1 MKKIGIIIPTYH
13 EEENIGR
20 LADTIK
26 SCIPNSEIF
35 VVDDTPSNESEKTLK
50 DKSFVNYFHRGEKLG
65 RGTAVI
71 FGLEH
76 ALKKDYIELF
86 VEMDA
91 DFSHDPLELK
101 EKIEFFK
108 IHELDMLIASRYTKN
123 SKIINWSIF
132 RRTFS
137 LLSNFLAKLLLK
149 IPCTDYTNGFRFYS
163 RRAAEKVVNECGK
176 IGDGFIVLSEI
187 LVVIH
192 SNNFKISEL
201 STIFV
206 NRKRGQSS
214 VSLKLI
220 VSSLFGLI
228 KLYYL
233 KKSKKYKFFS

>member
-13 EEENIGR
+13 EEENIGS
-20 LADTIK
+20 LVDTIK
-26 SCIPNSEIF
+26 FYIPNSEIF
-35 VVDDTPSNESEKTLK
+35 VVDDTPSNGSEETLK
-50 DKSFVNYFHRGEKLG
+50 DKKFVHYFHRGQKLG

-71 FGLEH
+71 FGLQH

-91 DFSHDPLELK
+91 DFSHDPRELK
-101 EKIEFFK
+101 EKIDFFK
-108 IHELDMLIASRYTKN
+108 KHELDMLIASRYTKN
-123 SKIINWSIF
+123 SKILNWSIF
-132 RRTFS
+132 RRSFS

-163 RRAAEKVVNECGK
+163 RRAAETVVNKCGK

-187 LVVIH
+187 LVEIH
-192 SNNFKISEL
+192 SNNYKIDEL

-206 NRKRGQSS
+206 NRERGHSS
-214 VSLKLI
+214 VNLKLI
-220 VSSLFGLI
+220 ASSLFGLI

-233 KKSKKYKFFS
+233 KKQKHKI

>member
-1 MKKIGIIIPTYH
+1 MKKIGIIIPTYY
-13 EEENIGR
+13 EEENIGS
-20 LADTIK
+20 LVDEII
-26 SCIPNSEIF
+26 SYIPNSEIF
-35 VVDDTPSNESEKTLK
+35 VVDDTPSNGSEKILK
-50 DKSFVNYFHRGEKLG
+50 DKNFVHYFHRGQKLG

-76 ALKKDYIELF
+76 ALKKDYIELI

-91 DFSHDPLELK
+91 DFSHNPRELK

-108 IHELDMLIASRYTKN
+108 RHELDMLIASRYAKN
-123 SKIINWSIF
+123 SKIVNWNIF
-132 RRTFS
+132 RRIFS
-137 LLSNFLAKLLLK
+137 HLSNFLARLLLR

-163 RRAAEKVVNECGK
+163 RRAAETVLYNCGK

-187 LVVIH
+187 LVEIH
-192 SNNFKISEL
+192 SKNYKIAEL
-201 STIFV
+201 STTFV

-220 VSSLFGLI
+220 ISSLFGLV

-233 KKSKKYKFFS
+233 KKRKHKI

>member
-1 MKKIGIIIPTYH
+1 
-13 EEENIGR
+13 
-20 LADTIK
+20 
-26 SCIPNSEIF
+26 
-35 VVDDTPSNESEKTLK
+35 
-50 DKSFVNYFHRGEKLG
+50 
-65 RGTAVI
+65 
-71 FGLEH
+71 
-76 ALKKDYIELF
+76 
-86 VEMDA
+86 MDA
-91 DFSHDPLELK
+91 DFSHDPRELN
-101 EKIEFFK
+101 EKINFFK
-108 IHELDMLIASRYTKN
+108 RYELDMLIASRYTKN
-123 SKIINWSIF
+123 SKIINWNIF

-137 LLSNFLAKLLLK
+137 LLSNFLAKWLLK

-192 SNNFKISEL
+192 SNNYKIDEL

-220 VSSLFGLI
+220 VLSLFGLI

-233 KKSKKYKFFS
+233 KRKKARNKIF

>member
-1 MKKIGIIIPTYH
+1 MKKIGIIIPTYN
-13 EEENIGR
+13 EEENIDN
-20 LADTIK
+20 LVNTIK
-26 SCIPNSEIF
+26 SYIPNSEIF
-35 VVDDTPSNESEKTLK
+35 VVDDTPSKISENILK
-50 DKSFVNYFHRGEKLG
+50 NQSSVNYFHRGKKLG

-71 FGLEH
+71 FGLEQ
-76 ALKKDYIELF
+76 ALKKNYIEFF

-91 DFSHDPLELK
+91 DFSHDPRELK
-101 EKIEFFK
+101 EKIEYFK
-108 IHELDMLIASRYTKN
+108 RQELDMLISSRYAKN
-123 SKIINWSIF
+123 SKILNWSIF

-163 RRAAEKVVNECGK
+163 RRAAEKVVDKCGK

-192 SNNFKISEL
+192 SNNYKIDEL

-206 NRKRGQSS
+206 NRKRGESS
-214 VSLKLI
+214 VNLKLI
-220 VSSLFGLI
+220 ISSFFGLI

-233 KKSKKYKFFS
+233 KKRKHGI